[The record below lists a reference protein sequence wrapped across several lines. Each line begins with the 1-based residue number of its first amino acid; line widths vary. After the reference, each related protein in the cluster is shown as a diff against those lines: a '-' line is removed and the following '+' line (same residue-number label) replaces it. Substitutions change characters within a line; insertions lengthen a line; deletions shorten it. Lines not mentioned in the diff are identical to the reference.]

1 MGGGSMGIRA
11 AARAAFIGG
20 YRSASNA
27 RRSALPSS
35 SAAAAADSRPASTAT
50 TFDDWYIPDR
60 EVFGPVPSHEEAM
73 AATLDLRDAFEIAK
87 IDSHGGRLDI
97 SKTHISHDGLDD
109 STKVAQETFQGHL
122 HSEASKHEEKHD
134 SLSVASGSSS
144 ARVIEAFTMLHES
157 PEAQDVVAS
166 LASDKNVWEAVMKN
180 KKLVEF
186 YKTNLSESSSVTDE
200 AELSDAESSQSSN
213 GVVSPGDAFS
223 DYIQMMKA
231 FVSEMVTNLSSI
243 MQDLVATADEGQS
256 KGMLKTLIIN
266 TKKDFTNGPSSF
278 VLLAI
283 ASILVVLLKR
293 A

>member
-35 SAAAAADSRPASTAT
+35 SAAAADTRPVSTAT

-73 AATLDLRDAFEIAK
+73 AATLDLRDA
-87 IDSHGGRLDI
+87 
-97 SKTHISHDGLDD
+97 
-109 STKVAQETFQGHL
+109 TKVAQETFQDHL

-134 SLSVASGSSS
+134 SLSVASGSS

-200 AELSDAESSQSSN
+200 AEQSDAESSQSSN
-213 GVVSPGDAFS
+213 GVVSPADAFS

-243 MQDLVATADEGQS
+243 MQDLVATSDEGQS
-256 KGMLKTLIIN
+256 KGRLKTLIIN
-266 TKKDFTNGPSSF
+266 SKKDFTNGPSSF

>member
-1 MGGGSMGIRA
+1 MGIRA

-27 RRSALPSS
+27 RRAVLPSS
-35 SAAAAADSRPASTAT
+35 SAAADTRPASTAT

-87 IDSHGGRLDI
+87 IESHGARLDI

-109 STKVAQETFQGHL
+109 PTKFAQETFQDHL

-134 SLSVASGSSS
+134 NLSVASGSS
-144 ARVIEAFTMLHES
+144 ARVIEAFTMLQES

-200 AELSDAESSQSSN
+200 AEQSDAESSQSSN
-213 GVVSPGDAFS
+213 GISPGDAFS
-223 DYIQMMKA
+223 DYIQKMKA

-243 MQDLVATADEGQS
+243 MQDLVATSDEGQS
-256 KGMLKTLIIN
+256 KGRLKTLIIN
-266 TKKDFTNGPSSF
+266 TKKDFANGPSSF

>member
-35 SAAAAADSRPASTAT
+35 SAAAADTRPVPTAT

-109 STKVAQETFQGHL
+109 PTKVAQETFQDHL

-134 SLSVASGSSS
+134 SLSVASGSS

-200 AELSDAESSQSSN
+200 AEQSDAESSQSSN
-213 GVVSPGDAFS
+213 GVVSPADAFS

-243 MQDLVATADEGQS
+243 MQDLVATSDEGQS
-256 KGMLKTLIIN
+256 KGRLKTLIIN
-266 TKKDFTNGPSSF
+266 SKKDFTNGPSSF

>member
-1 MGGGSMGIRA
+1 MGIRA

-35 SAAAAADSRPASTAT
+35 SSVAAADTRPASTAT

-109 STKVAQETFQGHL
+109 PTKVAQETFQDHL

-134 SLSVASGSSS
+134 SLSVASGSS

-200 AELSDAESSQSSN
+200 AEQSDAESSQSSN
-213 GVVSPGDAFS
+213 GVVSPADAFS

-243 MQDLVATADEGQS
+243 MQDLVATSDEGQS
-256 KGMLKTLIIN
+256 KGRLKTLIIN
-266 TKKDFTNGPSSF
+266 SKKDFTNGPSSF

>member
-1 MGGGSMGIRA
+1 MGGGGMGICA

-27 RRSALPSS
+27 RRAVLPPS
-35 SAAAAADSRPASTAT
+35 SAAAAADARPASTAA

-60 EVFGPVPSHEEAM
+60 EVFGPVPSRDEAM

-87 IDSHGGRLDI
+87 TESHGARLDM
-97 SKTHISHDGLDD
+97 SHDGP
-109 STKVAQETFQGHL
+109 TKVAQETFQDHP
-122 HSEASKHEEKHD
+122 HSEASMHEEKND
-134 SLSVASGSSS
+134 NLSVASGSS
-144 ARVIEAFTMLHES
+144 ARVIEAFTMLQDS

-200 AELSDAESSQSSN
+200 AEQSDAESSQSSN
-213 GVVSPGDAFS
+213 AVLPGDAFS
-223 DYIQMMKA
+223 DYIQKMKA

-243 MQDLVATADEGQS
+243 MQDLVATSDEGQS
-256 KGMLKTLIIN
+256 KGRLKTLIVN
-266 TKKDFTNGPSSF
+266 TKKDFVNGPSSF